1 MGATLKFRSKIMKYW
16 ILDRLNNLYEICNS
30 LSDARTLFDN
40 YYGEERGYKIEKAR
54 NFYEVGLMRQ
64 VEGGVA
70 GDLETF
76 DYVSGDFN
84 YRECVKI
91 AKELSKEY
99 DACCVV
105 CYTKTYETDYE
116 ELSYEKYVN
125 GKKCK

>member
-1 MGATLKFRSKIMKYW
+1 MKYW
-16 ILDRLNNLYEICNS
+16 ILDKLNNLYEICNS
-30 LSDARTLFDN
+30 LSEARTLFDN
-40 YYGEERGYKIEKAR
+40 YYGEERGYQIQKAR

-64 VEGGVA
+64 VEGGVK

-91 AKELSKEY
+91 AKELSKEH
-99 DACCVV
+99 DACSVV

-116 ELSYEKYVN
+116 ELSFEKYVN